1 MTRSGPAH
9 ARVAVTLATY
19 NVRRCLGTD
28 RTLSPD
34 RVAEVIAETSADIV
48 ALQELDV
55 GRLRSG
61 GVDQA
66 RFIAE
71 RLGFRASHF
80 HPSLRIEEE
89 QYGDAVLTRDHSRLV
104 KFGFLPGV
112 RNLWPIEP
120 RGAIWIEAVVDGAR
134 LQVINTHFGLGRRE
148 RRAQAAALLGADWV
162 GQCAAPYVV
171 AGDLNSLPGGRV
183 YRDFSAHLRDA
194 HAAGATGRPAPTFP
208 SRRPL
213 LRIDH
218 VFVSDDIEVVGAAV
232 MRSPHARLASDHL
245 PLVTQLRVPV
255 KEGKAA
261 LASADGN

>member
-1 MTRSGPAH
+1 MTRSGPSH
-9 ARVAVTLATY
+9 ASVAVTLATY

-28 RTLSPD
+28 RTLSPE
-34 RVAEVIAETSADIV
+34 RVAQVIAETSADIV

-66 RFIAE
+66 RFLAE

-80 HPSLRIEEE
+80 HPALQIAEE
-89 QYGDAVLTRDHSRLV
+89 QYGDAVLTRGHSQLI
-104 KFGFLPGV
+104 KLGLLPGV
-112 RNLWPIEP
+112 RNLWPIER
-120 RGAIWIEAVVDGAR
+120 RGAIWIEAVVGGAR

-148 RRAQAAALLGADWV
+148 RRAQAAALLGADWL
-162 GQCAAPYVV
+162 GQCTTPYVV

-183 YRDFSAHLRDA
+183 YRSLAARMRDA
-194 HAAGATGRPAPTFP
+194 HVSGTAGKPAPTFP

-218 VFVSDDIEVVGAAV
+218 VFVSDDIEVAGAAV
-232 MRSPHARLASDHL
+232 VRSPQARLASDHL

-255 KEGKAA
+255 REGKPA
-261 LASADGN
+261 LASCDGG